1 MSQDWIEI
9 LREECEPPNSQRQVA
24 KELGVSCAQISLV
37 LRNAYTGDLTRIQQL
52 VEGKYMNVTLECP
65 VLGKIALHKCRWHQE
80 REFAATNPQRVM
92 LYQMCRSGCPHSNL
106 EQIHPNHRQL
116 SEKKNTVPP
125 PNDSTESETDREEKV
140 IYCQVTSEINKPLQ
154 RTAKGKESYKV
165 QQHIAHLHR
174 AAKGDQARL
183 ISLLERELKALAQ
196 KYNQLRN
203 KR

>member
-9 LREECEPPNSQRQVA
+9 LRDECEPPNSQRQVA

-37 LRNAYTGDLTRIQQL
+37 LRDAYTGDLKRIQQL

-65 VLGKIALHKCRWHQE
+65 VLGQIALHKCRWHQE

-92 LYQMCRSGCPHSNL
+92 LHQMCRSGCPHSNL
-106 EQIHPNHRQL
+106 EQLHPTHRQFTE
-116 SEKKNTVPP
+116 EK
-125 PNDSTESETDREEKV
+125 STATHESKEQQAERKEKV
-140 IYCQVTSEINKPLQ
+140 IYCKVTSEIKKPSPANAQ
-154 RTAKGKESYKV
+154 DRESYPA
-165 QQHIAHLHR
+165 QQHIAHLHK

-196 KYNQLRN
+196 KYNQLRQ
-203 KR
+203 KG